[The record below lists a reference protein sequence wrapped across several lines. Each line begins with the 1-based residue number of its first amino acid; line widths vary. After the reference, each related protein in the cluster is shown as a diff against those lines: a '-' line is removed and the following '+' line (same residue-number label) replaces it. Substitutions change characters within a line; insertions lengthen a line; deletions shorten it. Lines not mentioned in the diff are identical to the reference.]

1 MGHSKQA
8 WRKFPLMRTERSG
21 TMADQQDNQLISIHA
36 SKFEDS
42 STGTSGTTTGGEDY
56 AFANPIRIYK
66 YKVEVASTFMGFV
79 YQTIGA
85 SNNSTALSNYNTA
98 DRTFVQGLKNVKML
112 YGENGSIQKVT
123 MSFHSRRGIPLG
135 APGAS
140 GWDWFN
146 ISLHC
151 SHLGA
156 SSRDYL
162 AKVSLWYRE
171 LT

>member
-1 MGHSKQA
+1 MAHSKQA
-8 WRKFPLMRTERSG
+8 WRKFPIMRTERSG
-21 TMADQQDNQLISIHA
+21 TMNDGEDNQLLSIQA
-36 SKFEDS
+36 SKFEDTT
-42 STGTSGTTTGGEDY
+42 TGTSGTSTGGEDY
-56 AFANPIRIYK
+56 AFGNPLRIYK
-66 YKVEVASTFMGFV
+66 YKVELATNFMGFL

-85 SNNSTALSNYNTA
+85 ANNSSALSNWNSA
-98 DRTFVQGLKNVKML
+98 DRTFTQGLKNVKMC
-112 YGENGSIQKVT
+112 YGESGSIQKVV

-146 ISLHC
+146 ISVHC
-151 SHLGA
+151 NHQGA
-156 SSRDYL
+156 SNRDYL